1 MAIDPQRQ
9 ESEKQ
14 EREALKANPERDGR
28 AGMKPAWE
36 DVKEAELKRQALERQ
51 NQLDAQKQALADM
64 LKAAQTAGKD
74 KAEIDERRKAFE
86 EIHKR
91 QQETLARGQ
100 QERLDR
106 QELLYRGAPSGRERA

>member
-14 EREALKANPERDGR
+14 EPPKANPERDGR
-28 AGMKPAWE
+28 AGLKPAWE
-36 DVKEAELKRQALERQ
+36 EVKEAELKRQALERQ

-106 QELLYRGAPSGRERA
+106 QELLYKGPPSGRER